1 MSSPGW
7 GDGYVVVDDVV
18 DVVDVDDEVL
28 GAVEVEVEVLGAV
41 EVEVAE
47 GVDEELLEVEL
58 AFFLPSA
65 ARESVR

>member
-1 MSSPGW
+1 VSSPGW
-7 GDGYVVVDDVV
+7 GDGYVVVDDA
-18 DVVDVDDEVL
+18 VDVDDEVL
-28 GAVEVEVEVLGAV
+28 GAVEVEELGAV